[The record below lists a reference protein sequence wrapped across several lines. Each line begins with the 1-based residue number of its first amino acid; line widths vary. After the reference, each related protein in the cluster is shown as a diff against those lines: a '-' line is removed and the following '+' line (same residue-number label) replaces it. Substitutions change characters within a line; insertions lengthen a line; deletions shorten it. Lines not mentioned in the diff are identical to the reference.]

1 MVVEALP
8 RVVRP
13 VTLRVDESVVAPVT
27 VSVFATDAVLRVAV
41 EAKRFVDE
49 AVVAKKLVVVAEVPV
64 AFTKVKF
71 WRVLDPVARRLARV
85 VSPVKYEAPETE
97 SAVVEAYGKTLAP
110 VAVEVM
116 IPAIPRVPVKLAADE
131 IVWLLMRPEVS
142 APVTVAVSSVAFDA
156 NRLVEDAVVAKD
168 VVVVALVVVEF
179 RPVKFWRVLDPV
191 ARRLARVVRPV
202 KYD

>member
-1 MVVEALP
+1 M
-8 RVVRP
+8 
-13 VTLRVDESVVAPVT
+13 
-27 VSVFATDAVLRVAV
+27 
-41 EAKRFVDE
+41 
-49 AVVAKKLVVVAEVPV
+49 
-64 AFTKVKF
+64 
-71 WRVLDPVARRLARV
+71 
-85 VSPVKYEAPETE
+85 
-97 SAVVEAYGKTLAP
+97 VEAYGKTLAP

>member
-1 MVVEALP
+1 M
-8 RVVRP
+8 
-13 VTLRVDESVVAPVT
+13 
-27 VSVFATDAVLRVAV
+27 
-41 EAKRFVDE
+41 
-49 AVVAKKLVVVAEVPV
+49 
-64 AFTKVKF
+64 
-71 WRVLDPVARRLARV
+71 
-85 VSPVKYEAPETE
+85 
-97 SAVVEAYGKTLAP
+97 AP

-179 RPVKFWRVLDPV
+179 RPVKFWRVVELTVRRVESEVRLEVTESAAPAPDWVRVKKDV
-191 ARRLARVVRPV
+191 AVEVEFVASVLRN
-202 KYD
+202 